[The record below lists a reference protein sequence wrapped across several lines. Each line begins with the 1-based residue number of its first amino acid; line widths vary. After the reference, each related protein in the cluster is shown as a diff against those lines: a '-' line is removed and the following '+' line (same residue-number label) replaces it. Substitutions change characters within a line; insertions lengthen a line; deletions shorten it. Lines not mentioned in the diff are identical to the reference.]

1 MDIQLKEDLIENQV
15 NLLVAHDGVGVDIR
29 RVECGLPERRAGRRR
44 RGSLRPSSR
53 TGRCGLRV
61 RGRTSSRQTE
71 SAATGSAAIEVSA
84 AGEQSLLLRGLQ
96 MAPVLDRTPVPVRWR
111 CAHVGPPVAGSAY
124 RSALQRNGY
133 CSNTSTSSFKAAGAA
148 ST

>member
-96 MAPVLDRTPVPVRWR
+96 MGARSRQNASPGALAVRARRTARR
-111 CAHVGPPVAGSAY
+111 RIGIS
-124 RSALQRNGY
+124 
-133 CSNTSTSSFKAAGAA
+133 
-148 ST
+148 